1 MSFWWQGKKSKS
13 RKKVSILRADAVNPT
28 LLSPNIFF
36 RFYRQREVTGHF
48 NQSNFIPTILFSG
61 RQTYGCS
68 GCICTHGF
76 SASPWSYIYIS
87 KSVFCVKIPHFN
99 LLCTHTFWPRLAQL
113 IYSEIKIYQ
122 FKLYG
127 SIITWLLTFPFH
139 SEKLPTYFS
148 LNFPNTSRNKK

>member
-76 SASPWSYIYIS
+76 SAPPWSYIYIS

-113 IYSEIKIYQ
+113 IYSEMKIYQ

-127 SIITWLLTFPFH
+127 SIINLV
-139 SEKLPTYFS
+139 TYFS
-148 LNFPNTSRNKK
+148 ISFGKVAYLF